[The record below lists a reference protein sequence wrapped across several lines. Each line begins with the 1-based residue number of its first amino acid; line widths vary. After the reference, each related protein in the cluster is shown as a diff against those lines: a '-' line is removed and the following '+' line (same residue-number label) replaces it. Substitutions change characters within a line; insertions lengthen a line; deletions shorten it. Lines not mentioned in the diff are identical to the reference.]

1 MATDDLYNSKQEMDS
16 DDMEDEEYMK
26 KGDLAAALV
35 HSGGEICLSVIEVK
49 EFQFGINK
57 VSHMTAALDDLGDI
71 SKSIKVIGQ
80 IIALEPSTTKADF
93 WKWTWEYI
101 SVHTTNDQL
110 THQQYAVEIPSFF
123 LSTLLHH
130 LLWTNLQMA
139 VLQITNAILFGNSQ
153 MWIFK
158 MCLILY
164 GIHLN
169 LLQTGLLGMHIF
181 YSQ

>member
-1 MATDDLYNSKQEMDS
+1 MDS
-16 DDMEDEEYMK
+16 DDMEDEEYVK

-57 VSHMTAALDDLGDI
+57 VSHMTAALDDLGYI
-71 SKSIKVIGQ
+71 SKLIKVIGQ

-93 WKWTWEYI
+93 WKWTWDYI

-123 LSTLLHH
+123 IHPLAPSIVDKPPNGSSTDHKH
-130 LLWTNLQMA
+130 YPTW
-139 VLQITNAILFGNSQ
+139 
-153 MWIFK
+153 
-158 MCLILY
+158 
-164 GIHLN
+164 
-169 LLQTGLLGMHIF
+169 
-181 YSQ
+181 